1 MKQLSIAILGT
12 GLRLDNHHL
21 NRNPFWRK
29 STYFQDFH
37 SINLPEKKTRFFLV
51 FAQLFWFFFLFFSH
65 LLINL
70 LYHKYIMVHGDTF
83 YRRKNNS
90 WLINGTCNAEVEL
103 QMMVAVTLVE
113 MAF

>member
-1 MKQLSIAILGT
+1 
-12 GLRLDNHHL
+12 
-21 NRNPFWRK
+21 
-29 STYFQDFH
+29 
-37 SINLPEKKTRFFLV
+37 
-51 FAQLFWFFFLFFSH
+51 
-65 LLINL
+65 
-70 LYHKYIMVHGDTF
+70 MVHGDTF